1 MSKRKYKKGERIW
14 TLEELDRQEFVFFQN
29 KVYHKGFWQSWQ
41 YRWVLENLKRGQFFK
56 ADRADQVVFVCY
68 EENRHS
74 LAAENGA
81 ITDLCIKK
89 SLGDAIDWIY
99 DRLKVAKDEGFV
111 IDAEAGELEDG
122 DVKEELILKSIE
134 SECVSLTMFRGWQE
148 NWDESYESVVEVKE
162 VQ

>member
-41 YRWVLENLKRGQFFK
+41 YRWVLEKLKRGQFFK
-56 ADRADQVVFVCY
+56 ADRAGQVVFVCY

-89 SLGDAIDWIY
+89 SLGDAIGWLY
-99 DRLKVAKDEGFV
+99 DRLKVGKDGGFV
-111 IDAEAGELEDG
+111 IDAEAEEREGG

-134 SECVSLTMFRGWQE
+134 SGIASITMFAGYQE
-148 NWDESYESVVEVKE
+148 NWDESYDIVVEVKE